1 MRSKVVIGLG
11 LLAAMVGGCTQA
23 ARPMGKVD
31 TPQRTIA
38 PTTVYVPVT
47 GRAALERPI
56 EVPGRAVVVVPYVL
70 ETRKGL
76 FERDDPYQRRPSL
89 SGTGGPVW
97 LENASHGARN
107 GATYAAASVR
117 WHNAF
122 IRDLERHEEWMVLD
136 RRGVIT
142 SLAFLSPPR
151 TTPQEITHLLFL
163 ATTEDTNGDG
173 RLDSL
178 DARRLWLADGDGR
191 NPRPITPEGA
201 SVLRAWVDWTY
212 ENLYAQV
219 LHDTDGDGRFTDA
232 DESTPWMMRLGLDDV
247 TTPVIDA
254 GLVSRAR
261 GLLE

>member
-1 MRSKVVIGLG
+1 MRSKFVFGLV
-11 LLAAMVGGCTQA
+11 LLAVLVGGCTQA
-23 ARPMGKVD
+23 SRSMGSSGSRE
-31 TPQRTIA
+31 RTIA
-38 PTTVYVPVT
+38 PTTMDAPVR

-70 ETRKGL
+70 ETEKGL
-76 FERDDPYQRRPSL
+76 FERDDPYKRPRSMMG
-89 SGTGGPVW
+89 SGGPTW
-97 LENASHGARN
+97 LENASLGARN
-107 GATYAAASVR
+107 GATYAAGRAR

-122 IRDLERHEEWMVLD
+122 IRDLERDEEWMVLD

-151 TTPQEITHLLFL
+151 TTPQEVTALLFL
-163 ATTEDTNGDG
+163 ATSEDTNGDG
-173 RLDSL
+173 LLDSL

-191 NPRPITPEGA
+191 NPRAVTPEGA
-201 SVLRAWVDWTY
+201 YVLWVWVDWTY

-219 LHDTDGDGRFTDA
+219 LHDSDDDGRFTDT

-247 TTPVIDA
+247 TLPVIDA